1 VDIATKRNSAK
12 QQDQFIATTQNSL
25 SWASQNRST
34 AIGAAIALVV
44 LIAVLV
50 GGYTFYAHRVS
61 QASTAFGE
69 AMQTYQTPIA
79 TPGQQIPPGTKTF
92 PDQKSRATAANALF
106 VAVAGKYGMTE
117 PGKLA
122 KYFAGVTYS
131 EEGQNG
137 SAESTLKEV
146 ASSWNGDIAALAKQ
160 ALAQLYQQTGRD
172 SDAIALYN
180 ELAKKDS
187 TTVPAGSAKLQLAAL
202 YESEGKT
209 VDANKIYA
217 ELKDKDKDSKGQP
230 GPAGA
235 IAASKLEAKK

>member
-1 VDIATKRNSAK
+1 MDNATKRSAAK
-12 QQDQFIATTQNSL
+12 QQDQFLTTTQNSI

-34 AIGAAIALVV
+34 AIGAAVALVV
-44 LIAVLV
+44 IIAVLV
-50 GGYTFYAHRVS
+50 GGYTFYSHRVAA
-61 QASTAFGE
+61 ASTAFGD

-92 PDQKSRATAANALF
+92 PDQKSRAAAANTQF
-106 VAVAGKYGMTE
+106 VAVASQYGMTE

-122 KYFAGVTYS
+122 KYFAGVTYA
-131 EEGQNG
+131 EEGQNA

-146 ASSWNGDIAALAKQ
+146 ANSWNGDTAALAKQ

-172 SDAIALYN
+172 SDAITLYN
-180 ELAKKDS
+180 ELAQKDA
-187 TTVPAGSAKLQLAAL
+187 TTVPAGSAKLQLASL

-209 VDANKIYA
+209 ADANKIYA

-235 IAASKLEAKK
+235 IAASKLAPKK